1 MKKILPRNI
10 SSSMNAIQHPASP
23 ILRRIPSRYA
33 NKMLTPQQEI
43 TAMTIGKNTSP
54 APRSELSSTWLNA
67 RPISTKIS
75 IKKITPVIPM
85 ISSLCVNKCING
97 LWQRK
102 IRTESTIFK
111 LTAIFNTCWFSRYAF
126 SYSFAPVIHP
136 IRIAVESP
144 SDIPVT

>member
-67 RPISTKIS
+67 RPILYSLGYQASYLVPEAVITLIIIS
-75 IKKITPVIPM
+75 IPPVAKA
-85 ISSLCVNKCING
+85 LARVKQN
-97 LWQRK
+97 
-102 IRTESTIFK
+102 
-111 LTAIFNTCWFSRYAF
+111 
-126 SYSFAPVIHP
+126 
-136 IRIAVESP
+136 AVEA
-144 SDIPVT
+144 

>member
-54 APRSELSSTWLNA
+54 RSPERIVLDMVECTPDFHKNIDKKDHA
-67 RPISTKIS
+67 RHPDDLLT
-75 IKKITPVIPM
+75 
-85 ISSLCVNKCING
+85 L
-97 LWQRK
+97 RK
-102 IRTESTIFK
+102 QMHQWSMAEKDQNRK
-111 LTAIFNTCWFSRYAF
+111 
-126 SYSFAPVIHP
+126 H
-136 IRIAVESP
+136 
-144 SDIPVT
+144 DI